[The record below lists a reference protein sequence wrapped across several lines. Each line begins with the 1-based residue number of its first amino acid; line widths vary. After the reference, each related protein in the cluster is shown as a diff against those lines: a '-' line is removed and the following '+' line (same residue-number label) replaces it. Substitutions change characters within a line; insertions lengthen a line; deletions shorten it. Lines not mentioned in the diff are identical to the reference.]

1 MGILVFACAFLT
13 GAVGAITFRAVGH
26 GGHVEIAP
34 AAIAHARAAHRV
46 TKREA
51 RPTPPPP
58 APLASAPAAFLSGV
72 HEPKALLARA
82 RELQS
87 LGLDVS
93 VVDVQMGKPFTEWP
107 DRMIDFWPTASVPL
121 YGRDHRL
128 DGLEIHG
135 IPRHSALRVAGL
147 VDGDQLLGIDGSTL
161 AEDKM
166 EIDPN
171 VIRHRGWMVVEI
183 ARGDH
188 HVVLS
193 IHWPVGSTKT
203 SSGT

>member
-13 GAVGAITFRAVGH
+13 GAVGAATYRAVGH

-34 AAIAHARAAHRV
+34 AAIAHARGHRP
-46 TKREA
+46 KREV
-51 RPTPPPP
+51 RPAPPPP
-58 APLASAPAAFLSGV
+58 APAASAPAPFLYGV
-72 HEPKALLARA
+72 HEPKTLLARA

-93 VVDVQMGKPFTEWP
+93 VVDVQMGKTFTEWP
-107 DRMIDFWPTASVPL
+107 DRMSDFWPTASVPL
-121 YGRDHRL
+121 YGRDHHL

-135 IPRHSALRVAGL
+135 IPQRSPLRVAGL
-147 VDGDQLLGIDGSTL
+147 VDGDQLLAIDGYPL
-161 AEDKM
+161 ASDDKM

-171 VIRHRGWMVVEI
+171 VIRHRGSMIVEI

-193 IHWPVGSTKT
+193 IHWPVR
-203 SSGT
+203 